1 MEETMNQPRVNMQR
15 LVKRNREEGTV
26 KSIIHEKKT
35 AVKMPFGGIDNPLIS
50 RNSLRSRPHRN
61 FDPIKDC

>member
-1 MEETMNQPRVNMQR
+1 MQR
-15 LVKRNREEGTV
+15 RVKRNREEGTV

-35 AVKMPFGGIDNPLIS
+35 AVKMPFGRTDNPLIS
-50 RNSLRSRPHRN
+50 RSSLGSRSRPHRN